1 MSVFL
6 RQSTAIDVAIGPFL
20 DSADGVTPE
29 TGLTI
34 SQADVRLKKNAGA
47 WAQVNDATS
56 ATHEE
61 AGWYEKELDAT
72 DTNTVGR
79 LLISIQESGALP
91 VWHEFYVCEEAVF
104 DALYAA
110 SAPGYL
116 QPTVAART
124 LDVSAGGEAGI
135 DWANVGSPTTA
146 LNLSGTN
153 IDVDQVVASVSGAV
167 GSVTGAV
174 GSVTGLTAA
183 NLDATI
189 SSRASAASLATAAGF
204 IDTEI
209 SDIQARLPAALVG
222 GRIDA
227 SVGALAAAVITNAS
241 IANDAISDAKVAA
254 DVTIASVTGAVG
266 SVTGAVGSVTGNV
279 GGNLLGTLSTT
290 ERNAVADA
298 LLDRADAIEVGLTP
312 RQSHRLQVAAAA
324 GKLSGAAT
332 ATATIRN
339 AVADSKDRI
348 VATVDA
354 SGNRTAVTT
363 DVS

>member
-20 DSADGVTPE
+20 DSTDGVTPE

-47 WAQVNDATS
+47 WAQVNDATA

-91 VWHEFYVCEEAVF
+91 VWHEFYVLEEVIF

-110 SAPGYL
+110 SAAGYGTAQTGDSFARLGAPAGASIAADLAAIEAQTDDIGAAGAGLTALASAANLATVAGYL
-116 QPTVAART
+116 DTEVAAIKSVVDDILVDT
-124 LDVSAGGEAGI
+124 AEIGTAGAGLTNI
-135 DWANVGSPTTA
+135 NLPNQTMDIVGNITG
-146 LNLSGTN
+146 NLSG
-153 IDVDQVVASVSGAV
+153 SVGSVTGAVGSVTGAVGSVTGAV

-174 GSVTGLTAA
+174 GSVTGLTA
-183 NLDATI
+183 
-189 SSRASAASLATAAGF
+189 
-204 IDTEI
+204 
-209 SDIQARLPAALVG
+209 SDVGAIKAKTDNLPASPA
-222 GRIDA
+222 
-227 SVGALAAAVITNAS
+227 
-241 IANDAISDAKVAA
+241 
-254 DVTIASVTGAVG
+254 AVG
-266 SVTGAVGSVTGNV
+266 SAM
-279 GGNLLGTLSTT
+279 TLTSG
-290 ERNAVADA
+290 ERNSVADA
-298 LLDRADAIEVGLTP
+298 LLDRTDGIEVGLTP
-312 RQSHRLQVAAAA
+312 RQAHRLQSAAAA

-339 AVADSKDRI
+339 AVADSKNRI

-354 SGNRTAVTT
+354 SGNRSAVTT
-363 DVS
+363 DVT

>member
-6 RQSTAIDVAIGPFL
+6 RQSTAIDVGIGPFV
-20 DSADGVTPE
+20 DATDGVTPE

-91 VWHEFYVCEEAVF
+91 VWHEFWVLEEAVF
-104 DALYAA
+104 DAIYAA

-116 QPTVAART
+116 QPTTAGRT

-174 GSVTGLTAA
+174 GSVTG
-183 NLDATI
+183 
-189 SSRASAASLATAAGF
+189 
-204 IDTEI
+204 
-209 SDIQARLPAALVG
+209 
-222 GRIDA
+222 
-227 SVGALAAAVITNAS
+227 
-241 IANDAISDAKVAA
+241 
-254 DVTIASVTGAVG
+254 AVG
-266 SVTGAVGSVTGNV
+266 SV
-279 GGNLLGTLSTT
+279 
-290 ERNAVADA
+290 
-298 LLDRADAIEVGLTP
+298 
-312 RQSHRLQVAAAA
+312 AA
-324 GKLSGAAT
+324 GGIAAT
-332 ATATIRN
+332 
-339 AVADSKDRI
+339 
-348 VATVDA
+348 
-354 SGNRTAVTT
+354 
-363 DVS
+363 